1 MEQPPERKRYSL
13 AQREA
18 LLARFDAAGVSAKAF
33 ARSEGVKYPTFL
45 YWLNARER
53 GRRPHNFVEI
63 ERAPADRPESGIE
76 IFAPGGIVLRA
87 FDASTAAALAR
98 ELAPTC

>member
-13 AQREA
+13 AQREE

-33 ARSEGVKYPTFL
+33 ARREGVKYPTFL
-45 YWLNARER
+45 YWLNVRER
-53 GRRPHNFVEI
+53 RSRPQGFVEI
-63 ERAPADRPESGIE
+63 ERAPDDRSELGIE

-87 FDASTAAALAR
+87 FDASTAAAVVR